1 MKSSKILYRSLNL
14 NKKTNIISIILL
26 TLLLSCSLICC
37 SIANYIPHTIEKQKM
52 TNLNAR
58 LIYISPDDLTWD
70 DDDLKFLSN
79 NKHIELIFSQD
90 EGYFYNQLETDKG
103 SFQCRIL
110 GATGSMLPDKLI
122 AGKSNILEDYEILIP
137 SKITLSDG
145 TILNGSELLDKYI
158 SITVEARV
166 FTDSSGRNVD
176 HTKSTF
182 HTKEFKVVGVYD
194 ITEGVYFANQIF
206 TTMETSRQLHQIS
219 NGNIYDYI
227 EPPVDRVLVVDT
239 YQNALTLV
247 SQLNNSGYNA
257 AIGFSFNYPLMY
269 GIQALATVICIIT
282 VALCLF
288 IVLFLLKKNLLK
300 RKHDIALLKIIG
312 YAHAELFK
320 TLSVQ
325 TIIPII
331 ISLTLSIII
340 YGKLFPQIN
349 NIIFSRM
356 YFPVYSLDF
365 LLGIFIFLFFTLGIC
380 IWNVSAQL
388 KHINVIEILKGVN
401 S

>member
-1 MKSSKILYRSLNL
+1 MRLNKILYRSTDL
-14 NKKTNIISIILL
+14 NKKTNIISIILI
-26 TLLLSCSLICC
+26 TLLLTCSLICC
-37 SIANYIPHTIEKQKM
+37 NIANYIPQTIEKQKT

-58 LIYISPDDLTWD
+58 LIFVAPDDLTWD
-70 DDDLKFLSN
+70 DDDLEFLN
-79 NKHIELIFSQD
+79 NNEHIELIFSQD
-90 EGYFYNQLETDKG
+90 EGYFYNQLETNQG
-103 SFQCRIL
+103 SFQSRIL

-122 AGKSNILEDYEILIP
+122 AGKNIMLKDYEILIP

-145 TILNGSELLDKYI
+145 TTLNGLELLDKYI
-158 SITVEARV
+158 SITIESRV
-166 FTDSSGRNVD
+166 FTDSSGRNID

-194 ITEGVYFANQIF
+194 IAERVYFTNQIF

-227 EPPVDRVLVVDT
+227 EPPVDRILVVDT

-247 SQLNNSGYNA
+247 SQLNNAGYNS

-282 VALCLF
+282 IALCLF
-288 IVLFLLKKNLLK
+288 IILFLLKKNLLK

-312 YAHAELFK
+312 YTHAELLK

-349 NIIFSRM
+349 NIMFSRM

-380 IWNVSAQL
+380 IWNVSTQL